1 MFQISDHSTVND
13 KAKSQDVAEF
23 DSAHSARLIGHMHN
37 GWVAQHAVLAAS
49 NCVSKPNDRKK
60 DTMTGKPNAPVQQD
74 PALPSLLNSL
84 RGLIR
89 NARQQVLRNVDLVQV
104 RTCWEI
110 GRHIVEFEQGG
121 SERAEY
127 GKRLLEFLA
136 RDLTT
141 EFGKGFDASNLRYMR
156 LFYQSFPIRDALR
169 HELSWTHYRLV
180 AGMAGSVALTQLMA
194 RLLYSVSAFDPMIF
208 SAAALGL
215 AFIAMAACYIP
226 ARRSMGVDPLIALRQ
241 E

>member
-1 MFQISDHSTVND
+1 
-13 KAKSQDVAEF
+13 
-23 DSAHSARLIGHMHN
+23 MHN
-37 GWVAQHAVLAAS
+37 GWVVQHAGCLELHVE
-49 NCVSKPNDRKK
+49 PNDRKK

-156 LFYQSFPIRDALR
+156 LF
-169 HELSWTHYRLV
+169 LSII
-180 AGMAGSVALTQLMA
+180 SN
-194 RLLYSVSAFDPMIF
+194 S
-208 SAAALGL
+208 
-215 AFIAMAACYIP
+215 
-226 ARRSMGVDPLIALRQ
+226 
-241 E
+241 